1 MDLLKKRLKK
11 YLGVK
16 NKMKIAQDS
25 KSWIYFFIFLSIIF
39 LVLSLVLIQFNILF
53 IMLLF
58 FSFIFFLIFLFLL
71 LFFRDPNRKIGSGVV
86 ACADGKI
93 RSITNLKDEII
104 GDCICISTFMN
115 LHNVHVNRSPFDGI
129 VDNIKHISG
138 IHLPAFKKES
148 EKNERV
154 ITIINTSIG
163 NLKIV
168 QIAGTFARRIVP
180 YISKGDK
187 IKKGD
192 RIGII
197 RFGSRV
203 DLYLPKNKINKLNI
217 KVGDIVL
224 AGEDSIAEVNG

>member
-1 MDLLKKRLKK
+1 MGLLKKRLKK

-16 NKMKIAQDS
+16 NKMRIAQDS

-53 IMLLF
+53 IMLLI

-217 KVGDIVL
+217 KIGDIVL

>member
-1 MDLLKKRLKK
+1 MR
-11 YLGVK
+11 
-16 NKMKIAQDS
+16 IAQDS

-53 IMLLF
+53 IMLLI

-217 KVGDIVL
+217 KIGDIVL

>member
-16 NKMKIAQDS
+16 NKMRIAQDS

-53 IMLLF
+53 IMLLI

-217 KVGDIVL
+217 KIGDIVL

>member
-16 NKMKIAQDS
+16 NKMRIAQDS

-53 IMLLF
+53 IMLLI

>member
-1 MDLLKKRLKK
+1 MGLLKKRLKK

>member
-1 MDLLKKRLKK
+1 MGLLKKRLKK

-39 LVLSLVLIQFNILF
+39 LVLSLVLIKFNILF
-53 IMLLF
+53 LMLLF

-163 NLKIV
+163 YLKIV

-180 YISKGDK
+180 YISEGDK
-187 IKKGD
+187 IKKGE

>member
-1 MDLLKKRLKK
+1 MYLLKKRLKK

-16 NKMKIAQDS
+16 NKMRIAQDS

-53 IMLLF
+53 IMLLI

-217 KVGDIVL
+217 KIGDIVL

>member
-71 LFFRDPNRKIGSGVV
+71 LFFRDPNREIGSGLV

-129 VDNIKHISG
+129 VDNVKHISG

-180 YISKGDK
+180 YITKGDK